1 MPETRRSPNL
11 SHKPVPY
18 TAICHNEE
26 DEEEGGWSDDAEEEE
41 EEMKEEEKEEEER
54 TGKKLIN
61 VNEEG
66 YVAVKGNGLEK
77 SLMANWEERQDVD
90 KFWKQKDVLPKNGL
104 RQLHERRTMETVKEV
119 QQERKEKQEKAET
132 VL

>member
-26 DEEEGGWSDDAEEEE
+26 DEEEGGWSDDAAEEEV
-41 EEMKEEEKEEEER
+41 EKEEEE
-54 TGKKLIN
+54 TTEKKLIN
-61 VNEEG
+61 VNKEG
-66 YVAVKGNGLEK
+66 SVAVKGNGLEK

-104 RQLHERRTMETVKEV
+104 KQLHERRTMETVKEV

>member
-26 DEEEGGWSDDAEEEE
+26 DEEEGGWSDDAAEEEV
-41 EEMKEEEKEEEER
+41 EKEEEE
-54 TGKKLIN
+54 TTEKKLIN

-66 YVAVKGNGLEK
+66 SVAVKGNGLEK
-77 SLMANWEERQDVD
+77 SLMANSEEERQDVD
-90 KFWKQKDVLPKNGL
+90 KFWKQKDVLLPKNGL
-104 RQLHERRTMETVKEV
+104 RQLHQRRTMETVKEV
-119 QQERKEKQEKAET
+119 QERKEKQEKTET
-132 VL
+132 AL

>member
-26 DEEEGGWSDDAEEEE
+26 DEEEGGWSDDAAEE
-41 EEMKEEEKEEEER
+41 EEEKEEEEE
-54 TGKKLIN
+54 TTEKKLIN

-66 YVAVKGNGLEK
+66 SVAVKGNGLEK
-77 SLMANWEERQDVD
+77 SLIANSEERQDVD

-104 RQLHERRTMETVKEV
+104 RQLHQKRTMETVKEV
-119 QQERKEKQEKAET
+119 QQERKEKQEKTET

>member
-26 DEEEGGWSDDAEEEE
+26 DEEEGGWSDDAAEEEV
-41 EEMKEEEKEEEER
+41 EKEEEE
-54 TGKKLIN
+54 TTEKKLIN

-66 YVAVKGNGLEK
+66 SVAVKGNGLEK
-77 SLMANWEERQDVD
+77 SLMANSEEERQDVD
-90 KFWKQKDVLPKNGL
+90 KFWKQKDVQPKNGL
-104 RQLHERRTMETVKEV
+104 RQLHQRRTMETVKEV
-119 QQERKEKQEKAET
+119 QERKEKQEKAET

>member
-26 DEEEGGWSDDAEEEE
+26 DEEEGGWSDDAAEEEV
-41 EEMKEEEKEEEER
+41 EKEETTE
-54 TGKKLIN
+54 KKLIN

-66 YVAVKGNGLEK
+66 YVAVKGNGSEK

-104 RQLHERRTMETVKEV
+104 RQLHQRRTMETVKEV